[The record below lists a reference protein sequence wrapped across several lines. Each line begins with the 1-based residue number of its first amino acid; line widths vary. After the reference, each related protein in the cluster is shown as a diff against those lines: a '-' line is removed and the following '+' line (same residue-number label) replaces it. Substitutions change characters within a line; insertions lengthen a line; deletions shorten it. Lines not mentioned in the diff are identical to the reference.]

1 MKRRKFHEYAK
12 EKRSKQYAP
21 LMRATCLFSG
31 IFLRPHCEQV
41 CPQFFLLAVAS
52 EYERWHNA
60 QKATVMSSAIL
71 QDTIYQGDCL
81 EVLKTFP
88 DKSVDL
94 IFADPPYNMQTEGE
108 LLRTDGSSFSGVTD
122 KWDKFNSLQDY
133 DSFSK
138 QWLSECRRVLKD
150 DGSIWVI
157 GSFQNIFRLG
167 YIMQDLGYWILND
180 VIWSKPNAVPNFGGT
195 RFQNSHETLIW
206 CSKSKGAKYQFNY
219 KTMKHLN
226 GDKQMKSV
234 WDIGICIGNERLKDA
249 KGKKIHSTQKPE
261 QLLYN
266 VILSSTKTDD
276 LVLDPF
282 FGTGTTGAVAK
293 RLGRHYVGI
302 EREELYIQAAT
313 KRIKDVQL
321 ELTDFTDNQLEVK
334 PPRFSIKRL
343 IELGYLTVG
352 QKLYSKDR
360 KHEAVIC
367 IDGDVQNE
375 DAKTSIHKMS
385 ALFLNRTNN
394 NGWDYFWCEYKGEFV
409 TINSL
414 RYLANEKGGQL

>member
-1 MKRRKFHEYAK
+1 MPE
-12 EKRSKQYAP
+12 E
-21 LMRATCLFSG
+21 
-31 IFLRPHCEQV
+31 I
-41 CPQFFLLAVAS
+41 
-52 EYERWHNA
+52 
-60 QKATVMSSAIL
+60 QK
-71 QDTIYQGDCL
+71 DYIYQGDCL
-81 EVLKTFP
+81 DILKTFP
-88 DKSVDL
+88 DRSVDL

-108 LLRTDGSSFSGVTD
+108 LLRIDGTAFEGVSD
-122 KWDKFNSLQDY
+122 KWDKFNSLQEY
-133 DSFSK
+133 DNFSR
-138 QWLSECRRVLKD
+138 QWLVECRRILKN
-150 DGSIWVI
+150 DGAIWVI

-167 YIMQDLGYWILND
+167 YIMQDLGFWILND

-219 KTMKHLN
+219 NTMKYLN
-226 GDKQMKSV
+226 GNKQMKSV
-234 WDIGICIGNERLKDA
+234 WNIGICIGNERLKNA
-249 KGKKIHSTQKPE
+249 EGKKIHSTQKPE

-266 VILSSTKTDD
+266 IILSSTKTED

-302 EREELYIQAAT
+302 EREEQYIKAAT
-313 KRIKDVQL
+313 RRIQSIQL
-321 ELTDFTDNQLEVK
+321 ELSEFTENQLEVK
-334 PPRFSIKRL
+334 PPRFSIKQL

-360 KHEAVIC
+360 KHYAMIC
-367 IDGDVQNE
+367 TDGNVQYE
-375 DAKTSIHKMS
+375 ETKTSIHRMS

-414 RYLANEKGGQL
+414 RYLANEEGGQL